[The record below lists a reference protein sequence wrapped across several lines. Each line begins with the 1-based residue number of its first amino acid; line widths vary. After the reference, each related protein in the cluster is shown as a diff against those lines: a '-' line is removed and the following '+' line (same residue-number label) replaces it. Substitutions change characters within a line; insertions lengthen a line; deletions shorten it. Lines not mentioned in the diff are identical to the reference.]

1 MNGGDE
7 KQDLLSERRGD
18 PSAREILDALGPK
31 YRIKLSA
38 IKTLGDGQLYGRG
51 GKGDIML
58 ATLLPPEDASS
69 VDTTTSENV
78 AVKKIRPPDSND
90 QDRFLKAFANELG
103 ILSKLSHTNIVKL
116 IGFVEDAENW
126 VAWFVFPWEAHGNIR
141 EFILS
146 GSWDIPE
153 RISLIFDT
161 LSGIEYIHTRQPPIC
176 HGDLKSLNVLVNS
189 NRRAVITDF
198 GSARMLRE
206 SALDSGQSSDA
217 MEGTEPSVTIDSM
230 DVQLTLSGPA
240 WSLRWAAP
248 EVLYGGNPGLAS
260 DMWAFAWICW
270 EASRIQIVYRTSN
283 RD

>member
-1 MNGGDE
+1 M
-7 KQDLLSERRGD
+7 
-18 PSAREILDALGPK
+18 
-31 YRIKLSA
+31 KLSA
-38 IKTLGDGQLYGRG
+38 IEPLGDGQLYGRG

-58 ATLLPPEDASS
+58 ATLIPPEDGSP
-69 VDTTTSENV
+69 VDATTSENV
-78 AVKKIRPPDSND
+78 AVKKIRPPNSDD

-116 IGFVEDAENW
+116 IGFVEDTENW

-146 GSWDIPE
+146 GSWEIPE

-161 LSGIEYIHTRQPPIC
+161 LSGIEYLHTRQPPIC

-189 NRRAVITDF
+189 DCRAVITDF
-198 GSARMLRE
+198 GSARMLQMSSPDRE
-206 SALDSGQSSDA
+206 QSSDA
-217 MEGTEPSVTIDSM
+217 KEGTEPSVIIDSM
-230 DVQLTLSGPA
+230 DAQLTLSGPA

-248 EVLYGGNPGLAS
+248 EVLYGGNLGLAS

-270 EASRIQIVYRTSN
+270 EASPIHGVYRLT
-283 RD
+283 DKH